1 MSGYVYDDRTGSAN
15 YLNTVDSGS
24 SSTVNMEVMS
34 VTDGD
39 GFTSQYTAKFYRKT
53 WKSDLDSQYARQN
66 GISLSNVFTVSATIV
81 EV

>member
-1 MSGYVYDDRTGSAN
+1 MT
-15 YLNTVDSGS
+15 
-24 SSTVNMEVMS
+24 VMS
-34 VTDGD
+34 VSDGY
-39 GFTSQYTAKFYRKT
+39 GTSQYMAKFYRKT